1 MARKLDKTDEMQTTG
16 HEWDGIREYDT
27 PMPRWWLWTFYGTI
41 AWSAVIVVLYPA
53 IPLVNG
59 ATQGII
65 GYDSRLEV
73 AQDIADVNE
82 RNAPI
87 DTALVE
93 TDLTAISGDEDLQ
106 RYAVAGGNAV
116 FDTYCAQCHGSGGG
130 GAQASGYPSL
140 TDDAWLW
147 GGDIESIYQ
156 TIRHGIRWE
165 DDPDTRFSLM
175 PVFGDNYLAEDEIAN
190 VVEHVLA
197 ISGQDHDA
205 AMAEAGAEIFAN
217 ECSACHGEQGMG
229 DRSLGAPNLTDAVW
243 LYGGDRETLIETVT
257 YSRAGVMPPWA
268 GRLTEAQIRQVASY
282 VHQLGGGE

>member
-1 MARKLDKTDEMQTTG
+1 MARKLDKTEEMQTTG

-41 AWSAVIVVLYPA
+41 VWSVGMVIAYPA

-59 ATQGII
+59 ATQGLI

-73 AQDIADVNE
+73 AQDIAEVNE

-87 DTALVE
+87 DTALVG
-93 TDLTAISGDEDLQ
+93 TDLTAIRTDEDLH

-116 FDTYCAQCHGSGGG
+116 FDTYCAQCHGAGGG

-147 GGDIESIYQ
+147 GGDIESIHQ
-156 TIRHGIRWE
+156 TISHGIRWE
-165 DDPDTRFSLM
+165 DDPDTRFSQM
-175 PVFGDNYLAEDEIAN
+175 PAFGDNYLAKDEIAN

-197 ISGQDHDA
+197 ISGQEHDA
-205 AMAEAGAEIFAN
+205 GMAAAGAEIFAN
-217 ECSACHGEQGMG
+217 ECSACHGEQGTG

-257 YSRAGVMPPWA
+257 YSRQGVMPPWA
-268 GRLTEAQIRQVASY
+268 GRLTEAQIRQVATY